1 LNFQNIHH
9 DPEGNAAMT
18 AAAYPL
24 NLLVTAP
31 TLEVL
36 AKLAL
41 ATQDKLR
48 SSLSEVCQLLG
59 IADIGF
65 ASAAQ
70 FQRRRVKA
78 GGWIFGGGTNGPNST
93 KLDSVFVVCSGFLK
107 TLLIDEAGNERI
119 LGFPMRGDLLGI
131 DGLHADFHPSQA
143 VAITECE
150 VIVIPVRELITLAHQ
165 HALLET
171 WFYCAMSRELAREHA
186 VVGLLSTLG
195 AEARVARFLVAL
207 GERFGALGYSCTQF
221 NLHMTRQEIGSYLG
235 LTLETVSRSFSALH
249 DAHLIKIN
257 QRAVTLFDTGALRA
271 FKKLTPLTKLYSV
284 QSHAADHATLT
295 KRNNSIWSSLTN
307 PH

>member
-1 LNFQNIHH
+1 
-9 DPEGNAAMT
+9 MT

-24 NLLVTAP
+24 NLLGTAP

-36 AKLAL
+36 TKLAL
-41 ATQDKLR
+41 ETPDKLR

-70 FQRRRVKA
+70 FQRKRVKA
-78 GGWIFGGGTNGPNST
+78 GAWVLGGGTNGA

-107 TLLIDEAGNERI
+107 TLLIDEAGNEQI
-119 LGFPMRGDLLGI
+119 LGFPMRGDLMGI

-143 VAITECE
+143 IAITECE
-150 VIVIPVRELITLAHQ
+150 VIVIPVRELITLARQ

-186 VVGLLSTLG
+186 VVGLLGTLG

-207 GERFGALGYSCTQF
+207 GERFRALGYSCTQF

-249 DAHLIKIN
+249 DARLISIN

-271 FKKLTPLTKLYSV
+271 LKKLTPLTKLYSI
-284 QSHAADHATLT
+284 QSHAADHPTPT
-295 KRNNSIWSSLTN
+295 KLNNSIWSSLTN
-307 PH
+307 PP

>member
-1 LNFQNIHH
+1 
-9 DPEGNAAMT
+9 MT
-18 AAAYPL
+18 AVAYPL

-36 AKLAL
+36 TKLAL
-41 ATQDKLR
+41 ATPDKLR
-48 SSLSEVCQLLG
+48 SSFSEVCQLLG

-70 FQRRRVKA
+70 FQRRRVKP
-78 GGWIFGGGTNGPNST
+78 GSWVFGSGANGT

-119 LGFPMRGDLLGI
+119 LSFPMRGDLLGI

-150 VIVIPVRELITLAHQ
+150 VIVIPVHELISIARQ

-171 WFYCAMSRELAREHA
+171 WFYSAMSRELAREHA
-186 VVGLLSTLG
+186 IVGLLGMLG
-195 AEARVARFLVAL
+195 AEARLARFLVAL

-271 FKKLTPLTKLYSV
+271 FKKLTPLTKLYSI
-284 QSHAADHATLT
+284 QSHAADHATPT